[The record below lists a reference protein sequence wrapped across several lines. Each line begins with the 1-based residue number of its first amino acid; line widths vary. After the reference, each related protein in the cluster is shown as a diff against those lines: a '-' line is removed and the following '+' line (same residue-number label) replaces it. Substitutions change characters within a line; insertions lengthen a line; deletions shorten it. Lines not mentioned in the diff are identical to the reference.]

1 MAGSTAGS
9 KWKSEKT
16 LLPSKREVPATLQP
30 LDYTPTPKENID
42 LVQVG
47 KRHSQSGK
55 HIKSRPHV
63 LESLPASP
71 QYTFSQDVAATEKT

>member
-1 MAGSTAGS
+1 MAGSTTGA

-16 LLPSKREVPATLQP
+16 LKREVPATLQP

-42 LVQVG
+42 LVQVS
-47 KRHSQSGK
+47 KRHSQCGK

-71 QYTFSQDVAATEKT
+71 QYNSDPVEKV